1 MSTPT
6 THAHGVRAV
15 LVGISAAATTV
26 GAHAAAAG
34 TVPHGAALI
43 AALLVCATSGAA
55 AGSLTV
61 SGRYAGVIVPALA
74 LGAAQLLSHLVLTV
88 AGGHHGDMGL
98 TPSMIAAHAVAAV
111 LLGFAIAA
119 VEHLYR
125 VCASVLCWLRLFA
138 TAHAPAPA
146 HRARRR
152 TDNVVAQSVLLAPGL
167 GMRAPPRGAVANV

>member
-1 MSTPT
+1 M
-6 THAHGVRAV
+6 
-15 LVGISAAATTV
+15 LVGISAAAVTV

-61 SGRYAGVIVPALA
+61 AGRCAQVLVPALA
-74 LGAAQLLSHLVLTV
+74 LSAAQVLSHLVLTV

-111 LLGFAIAA
+111 LLGIAIAA

-138 TAHAPAPA
+138 TAHPPAPA

-152 TDNVVAQSVLLAPGL
+152 TDKVVAQSVLPAAGL
-167 GMRAPPRGAVANV
+167 GMRAPPMGTVATV